1 MFGKVKRKPS
11 NCESLGLSDSNPSAP
26 GVGELDGVHITARV
40 RFNYTPER
48 EDELSLIKNTRV
60 TVLEKCSDGWWRGIS
75 GSQNGWFP
83 SNYVV
88 EEASESLTLG
98 RQDPVQRSPLSS
110 PRHDAC
116 SSLPRSPVFGTS
128 GSSGSTL
135 CAVLHRVQALYHFT
149 CSSEEELSFS
159 KGEIMEVLE
168 KPENDPEWW
177 RCRKTDGRLGFVPRN
192 YVQVLGSGRASPT
205 PQPIRM
211 GLSPVSSGKFAGQ
224 PWYYGAITRQQAE
237 AVLNERGSDGDFLV
251 RDSES
256 SPTDFSISL
265 KATGKNKHFKNL
277 DRHSSHRWKAQA
289 QALRMGSPLAHHFQQ
304 NLDHC
309 KRFEECERWD
319 FLLWFLFFCVL
330 PVCLLCQQAKEDS
343 MTGLYCK
350 AIIMPC
356 CSGYLPLRVCLPFLA
371 MYAHPHVCFLVF
383 IVLSASLSHTL
394 VIGRHD

>member
-1 MFGKVKRKPS
+1 MATEEPSVVAKYDYVAQQEQELNIRKHERLWLIDDSRSWWQVRNGNNQTGYVPSNYVERKNSLKKGSFVRTMFGKVKRKPS

-26 GVGELDGVHITARV
+26 GLGELDGVHVTARV

-128 GSSGSTL
+128 GSSGSAL

-177 RCRKTDGRLGFVPRN
+177 RCRKTDGRVGFVPRN
-192 YVQVLGSGRASPT
+192 YVQVMGSGRASPT
-205 PQPIRM
+205 PQPIRL
-211 GLSPVSSGKFAGQ
+211 GLGPVSSGKFAGQ
-224 PWYYGAITRQQAE
+224 PWYYGAVTRQQAE

-265 KATGKNKHFKNL
+265 KATGKNKHFKVQFTEQ
-277 DRHSSHRWKAQA
+277 RYCIGQR
-289 QALRMGSPLAHHFQQ
+289 
-304 NLDHC
+304 
-309 KRFEECERWD
+309 RF
-319 FLLWFLFFCVL
+319 
-330 PVCLLCQQAKEDS
+330 DS
-343 MTGLYCK
+343 MQSLIEHYQRAPIFTSSQGDKLYL
-350 AIIMPC
+350 
-356 CSGYLPLRVCLPFLA
+356 SRPLL
-371 MYAHPHVCFLVF
+371 
-383 IVLSASLSHTL
+383 
-394 VIGRHD
+394 

>member
-1 MFGKVKRKPS
+1 MAAEEPSVVAKYDYVAQQEQELNIRKHERLWLIDDSRSWWQVSASFYEHACCFSGKVKRKPS

-88 EEASESLTLG
+88 EEFVSA
-98 RQDPVQRSPLSS
+98 
-110 PRHDAC
+110 
-116 SSLPRSPVFGTS
+116 GTS

-205 PQPIRM
+205 PQPI
-211 GLSPVSSGKFAGQ
+211 SPVSSGKFAGQ

-265 KATGKNKHFKNL
+265 KATGKNKHFKVQFT
-277 DRHSSHRWKAQA
+277 D
-289 QALRMGSPLAHHFQQ
+289 QQ
-304 NLDHC
+304 YC
-309 KRFEECERWD
+309 IGQRRF
-319 FLLWFLFFCVL
+319 
-330 PVCLLCQQAKEDS
+330 DS
-343 MTGLYCK
+343 MQSLIEHYQRAPIFTSSQGDKLYL
-350 AIIMPC
+350 
-356 CSGYLPLRVCLPFLA
+356 SRPLL
-371 MYAHPHVCFLVF
+371 
-383 IVLSASLSHTL
+383 
-394 VIGRHD
+394 